1 MSTTPRLE
9 AGTEPG
15 AGTDAEFDLDI
26 TLVASGLTAAGFDS
40 EECTSDN
47 CGQTDESACTTC

>member
-1 MSTTPRLE
+1 MSATPIPQ
-9 AGTEPG
+9 AATESSTG
-15 AGTDAEFDLDI
+15 SDAEFDLDI
-26 TLVASGLTAAGFDS
+26 TIVASGLTVAGFES